1 MSRIGRLPIEV
12 PSNVKVEIN
21 DGVVTVSGPLGTLT
35 QAIDSKINVVIEDNT
50 IVLSRENET
59 NEMKAKHGLYR
70 ALIANMVK
78 GVTEGFEKKLIF
90 NGVGYRIQKT
100 GNKIVLKIGFS
111 HSINF
116 EEEPGITIDVIS
128 NSEVVVKGIDKHQVG
143 QVAASIRALRPV
155 EPYHAYGIRYSDE
168 VVIRKVGKVSGK
180 K

>member
-1 MSRIGRLPIEV
+1 MSRIGRLPIEI
-12 PSNVKVEIN
+12 PSNVKVEVK

-35 QAIDSKINVVIEDNT
+35 QVVDTKIKIEIVDNT
-50 IVLSRENET
+50 VVLSRENET
-59 NEMKAKHGLYR
+59 NEIKAKHGLFR

-100 GNKIVLKIGFS
+100 GNKIVMKIGFS

-128 NSEVVVKGIDKHQVG
+128 NNEVVVKGIDKHQVG
-143 QVAASIRALRPV
+143 QVAASIRVLRPV